1 MGTHFRSSFRSAD
14 KAHDIAYYVVFPKGE
29 VRGVVQIVHGMA
41 EYFERYNAFADFLAD
56 HGFAVC
62 GEDHLGHGRSVS
74 TDSDYGYFSERGGW
88 QNVIRDMCRLTKMM
102 KRNYPEVPY
111 FVFGHSMGSF
121 LARRVCMEAPKTYR
135 GVILM
140 ATGDI
145 PAPVVQS
152 AKAALRSMI
161 RLRGANHRPT
171 RITALGIA
179 RNNRQFQPV
188 ETDNDW
194 LSSDRE
200 KLGAYNADP
209 LCRFTFSASGYL
221 MLIKTIEYI
230 QKPEHIRALAPDLS
244 ILFVSGALDPIGENG
259 RGVRRV
265 MKRYQKECGDV
276 SLKLYPGCRHQILD
290 ETISDTICSDI
301 ADWVEARV

>member
-1 MGTHFRSSFRSAD
+1 MTLQEFTISSSGGQRRLHVCQWTPEGTARA
-14 KAHDIAYYVVFPKGE
+14 
-29 VRGVVQIVHGMA
+29 VVQLTHGMCEHILRYAPLA
-41 EYFERYNAFADFLAD
+41 ETLTAR
-56 HGFAVC
+56 GFAVI
-62 GEDHLGHGRSVS
+62 GHDHLGHGHTALDRDDLGIFPADHPSQ
-74 TDSDYGYFSERGGW
+74 TLSDD
-88 QNVIRDMCRLTKMM
+88 IRKVAAVARARFPGL
-102 KRNYPEVPY
+102 P
-111 FVFGHSMGSF
+111 VFLLGHSMGSF
-121 LARRVCMEAPKTYR
+121 LARRVCMEAPKPYR